1 MEPDTPNSKPLRNNT
16 QTPPSNH
23 TPHRSGRHRDRYRDR
38 DTDEESEK
46 GHRSRRRRERDQEPR
61 GEDYEADRSHR
72 SHNRSS
78 RSVTIQPPQALT
90 TDDER
95 DEVLEVEILPQDD
108 NWGDNTTA
116 ITGTSDRSSMEDLT
130 QLAKSMDSTGF
141 DCSRYVGYV
150 LAVVIGLAAFLS
162 PIAFV
167 VLPIVMQNRSPCG
180 TACDGLFISM
190 AFKLLILLIGSWAL
204 FFRRPKASF
213 PRVFIFRMI
222 VMGLLLVLV
231 VAYWLFYGVRVM
243 QQEQVDY
250 NGVVL
255 YAVSLVDALLF
266 VHYIAVILLELR
278 QLQPMYAIKVVRS
291 PDGASEYYTV
301 GMLSIQRCAAW
312 VLEHYYRDFKI
323 FNPHLLRVPT
333 SRVANKIS
341 NFKVYDVDGGP
352 NESVTNRSRAI
363 MAATAHRRDQSRNE
377 RFYEKQ
383 EYERR
388 VKKRRAR
395 LELAAEEA
403 FNHIK
408 RLHEDQSMS
417 AHVMDPTEAAQA
429 IFPSM
434 ARSLQKYLR
443 VTRQQPR
450 WTMDAVIGHLTM
462 CISYNLSPKAFLE
475 AFFEPGPTIVQ
486 SVREGVAS
494 QPWELVSDTLVSRP
508 IKEGGTFQLRQG
520 EVMLQVYVMRIPHLK
535 FKEEAY
541 DYKNNRFAL
550 RLQSETSV

>member
-1 MEPDTPNSKPLRNNT
+1 MEPDMPNSKPVRNAT
-16 QTPPSNH
+16 TPSNH
-23 TPHRSGRHRDRYRDR
+23 TPNRSGRHRDRYRDR

-46 GHRSRRRRERDQEPR
+46 GHRSRRRRERDVER
-61 GEDYEADRSHR
+61 GEDYDGDRSHR

-78 RSVTIQPPQALT
+78 RSVSIMPPQPQT

-95 DEVLEVEILPQDD
+95 DEVVEVEILPQDD

-130 QLAKSMDSTGF
+130 QLAKSMDDTGF
-141 DCSRYVGYV
+141 DCSRYLGYV
-150 LAVVIGLAAFLS
+150 LAVVIGLVAFLS

-167 VLPIVMQNRSPCG
+167 IIPIILRKQGQCG

-213 PRVFIFRMI
+213 PRMFVFRLV

-231 VAYWLFYGVRVM
+231 TAYWLFFGVRVM
-243 QQEQVDY
+243 QQEVIDY
-250 NGVVL
+250 KGVVQ

-266 VHYIAVILLELR
+266 IHYVAVILLELR

-291 PDGASEYYTV
+291 PDGASKYYTV

-312 VLEHYYRDFKI
+312 ILENYYRDFTI

-333 SRVANKIS
+333 SRVANKLS
-341 NFKVYDVDGGP
+341 NFKVYDVDGP
-352 NESVTNRSRAI
+352 NESVTGRSRAI
-363 MAATAHRRDQSRNE
+363 LAATAHRRDQSRNE

-395 LELAAEEA
+395 LEVAAEEA
-403 FNHIK
+403 FTHIK

-475 AFFEPGPTIVQ
+475 AFFEPGPNIVQ
-486 SVREGVAS
+486 SVRDGVGS

-535 FKEEAY
+535 VKEEAY